1 MKFLI
6 WSPNIPSCETLHD
19 VTNILQNLITEPPCH
34 IQDWSTPKGIF
45 KKFQHQLLFKNC
57 NITYWR
63 QKSGSDARLFAVKL
77 AILPNLDKKINK
89 DISDLCMTLSEII
102 YICKSEHHQR
112 TSQNLFRRNN
122 FYFCIQYPL
131 EKYYWSPKEDDRP
144 KFFGCHFRSLVIHA
158 HEILDW
164 SA

>member
-1 MKFLI
+1 MSHSRLI
-6 WSPNIPSCETLHD
+6 HTKRNLKKIPT
-19 VTNILQNLITEPPCH
+19 
-34 IQDWSTPKGIF
+34 STS
-45 KKFQHQLLFKNC
+45 FKNC

-89 DISDLCMTLSEII
+89 DISDLCMTLSEIT

-112 TSQNLFRRNN
+112 TPQNLFRRNN

-158 HEILDW
+158 HEILRLICLRSIVPNQRDNL
-164 SA
+164 AT

>member
-1 MKFLI
+1 MSHSRLI
-6 WSPNIPSCETLHD
+6 HTKRN
-19 VTNILQNLITEPPCH
+19 
-34 IQDWSTPKGIF
+34 F

-77 AILPNLDKKINK
+77 AILPNLDKNINK

-112 TSQNLFRRNN
+112 TPQNLFRRNN
-122 FYFCIQYPL
+122 LYFVFSIL
-131 EKYYWSPKEDDRP
+131 SKSITRVPK
-144 KFFGCHFRSLVIHA
+144 KMTAQNF
-158 HEILDW
+158 
-164 SA
+164 SAATSVV